1 MGTPEIVVNRARPFS
16 SRFTPV
22 AAPIGFSAAFSSDGY
37 RVFSAHCFSESEGRR
52 FSVISEIGFSETC
65 DKRLSGMA
73 ANYDDRRQAEGGA
86 SAKNDNSVGG
96 GSMIRRFDH
105 EGTTIREEFCSLGN

>member
-22 AAPIGFSAAFSSDGY
+22 AAPIGVSAAFSSDGY

-65 DKRLSGMA
+65 DKGLSGMA
-73 ANYDDRRQAEGGA
+73 ANYAANYDDRRLEEGGA
-86 SAKNDNSVGG
+86 SAENDHSVGRDL
-96 GSMIRRFDH
+96 MIR
-105 EGTTIREEFCSLGN
+105 